1 MELNELQNR
10 LTNIITGISNLG
22 PRIIQGITQGFIKYY
37 IPDQIWVISITDIE
51 GIEQT
56 AIEYYTWDEEK
67 VSNFSRI
74 SIYTLNENF
83 ANTNLINPRPNLGT
97 WVFTYAN
104 LVSHYRLS

>member
-22 PRIIQGITQGFIKYY
+22 PRIIQGIIQGFIKYY
-37 IPDQIWVISITDIE
+37 IPDQIWVMDITDIE

-67 VSNFSRI
+67 DGPIPGIKLFKDLN
-74 SIYTLNENF
+74 IYLEREF
-83 ANTNLINPRPNLGT
+83 CE
-97 WVFTYAN
+97 Y
-104 LVSHYRLS
+104 

>member
-51 GIEQT
+51 
-56 AIEYYTWDEEK
+56 YYTWDEDEDGPIPGIK
-67 VSNFSRI
+67 LFKDLN
-74 SIYTLNENF
+74 IYLEREF
-83 ANTNLINPRPNLGT
+83 CE
-97 WVFTYAN
+97 Y
-104 LVSHYRLS
+104 

>member
-56 AIEYYTWDEEK
+56 SNRILYLGRRKGWSYTW
-67 VSNFSRI
+67 
-74 SIYTLNENF
+74 
-83 ANTNLINPRPNLGT
+83 
-97 WVFTYAN
+97 
-104 LVSHYRLS
+104 H

>member
-1 MELNELQNR
+1 MKTINQISNLIILTLVNYARDYPWASYIANSLSQFDLMELNELQNR

-56 AIEYYTWDEEK
+56 AIEYYTWYK
-67 VSNFSRI
+67 TFQGFQH
-74 SIYTLNENF
+74 L
-83 ANTNLINPRPNLGT
+83 P
-97 WVFTYAN
+97 
-104 LVSHYRLS
+104 

>member
-22 PRIIQGITQGFIKYY
+22 PRIIQVITQGFIKYY

-67 VSNFSRI
+67 DGPIPGIINFSRI

-83 ANTNLINPRPNLGT
+83 ANTNQLTQNL
-97 WVFTYAN
+97 
-104 LVSHYRLS
+104 S

>member
-56 AIEYYTWDEEK
+56 AIEYYTWDKEK
-67 VSNFSRI
+67 DGPIPGIKLFKDLN
-74 SIYTLNENF
+74 IYLEREF
-83 ANTNLINPRPNLGT
+83 CE
-97 WVFTYAN
+97 Y
-104 LVSHYRLS
+104 

>member
-56 AIEYYTWDEEK
+56 AIEYYTWDEERM
-67 VSNFSRI
+67 VLYLALNFSRI

-83 ANTNLINPRPNLGT
+83 ANTNLINPRPN
-97 WVFTYAN
+97 
-104 LVSHYRLS
+104 

>member
-56 AIEYYTWDEEK
+56 AIEYWTKKRMVLYLAL
-67 VSNFSRI
+67 NFSRI
-74 SIYTLNENF
+74 STFTLNENF
-83 ANTNLINPRPNLGT
+83 ANTNPLT
-97 WVFTYAN
+97 QA
-104 LVSHYRLS
+104 

>member
-22 PRIIQGITQGFIKYY
+22 PRIIQGITQVSIKYY

-56 AIEYYTWDEEK
+56 AIEYYTWDEENDGPIPGIK
-67 VSNFSRI
+67 LFKDLN
-74 SIYTLNENF
+74 IYLE
-83 ANTNLINPRPNLGT
+83 RE
-97 WVFTYAN
+97 YCE
-104 LVSHYRLS
+104 Y

>member
-51 GIEQT
+51 
-56 AIEYYTWDEEK
+56 YYTWDLEK
-67 VSNFSRI
+67 DGPIPGIKLFKDPN
-74 SIYTLNENF
+74 IYLEREF
-83 ANTNLINPRPNLGT
+83 CE
-97 WVFTYAN
+97 Y
-104 LVSHYRLS
+104 

>member
-51 GIEQT
+51 
-56 AIEYYTWDEEK
+56 YYTWDEEK
-67 VSNFSRI
+67 DGPIPGIKLFKDLN
-74 SIYTLNENF
+74 IYLEREF
-83 ANTNLINPRPNLGT
+83 CE
-97 WVFTYAN
+97 Y
-104 LVSHYRLS
+104 

>member
-51 GIEQT
+51 
-56 AIEYYTWDEEK
+56 YYTWDEDEDDPIPGIK
-67 VSNFSRI
+67 LFKDLN
-74 SIYTLNENF
+74 IYLEREF
-83 ANTNLINPRPNLGT
+83 CE
-97 WVFTYAN
+97 Y
-104 LVSHYRLS
+104 